1 MKFICTGLSAMG
13 VHQAL
18 AYTSLGTG
26 TALLK
31 PYIPIKNPAAANAVT
46 GFSVGVFL

>member
-1 MKFICTGLSAMG
+1 MG

-46 GFSVGVFL
+46 GFLVGVFL